1 MARELSAKPRNPKFA
16 SAFEANGY
24 IENPKKWTVE
34 NPGLSTI
41 FVPANASGF

>member
-1 MARELSAKPRNPKFA
+1 MARELSTKPRNPEFA
-16 SAFEANGY
+16 MAFEANGY
-24 IENPKKWTVE
+24 IENPKKWTVD